1 MNKTQMNSKELKET
15 LTHLIL
21 NNRAIQE
28 DGLKP
33 VAISI
38 CGAAGLGKTSVVE
51 QLAEELDIK
60 HVEIINLAQLDEL
73 GDLVGIPVKEY
84 QMVAKQGDKPV
95 GKWVDEKVMD
105 SFAKQGWVANGQ
117 SRMSYAKPAWISGKG
132 ENGVLILDDYT
143 RAAPRFMQ
151 AVMEIIDKQ
160 RYISWALPK
169 GWTILLTENPDDG
182 TYNVTDIDAAAKSRY
197 ITFDMRWEADVW
209 AEWAEKSGIDQRAI
223 NFTLLH
229 GKEIM
234 KDNNPHINPRSLVK
248 FFNSL
253 RTIKDFN
260 KSLALIQN
268 IGEGAVGPEITTM
281 FTSFIHNKLD
291 KMISPLEI
299 LDTKVAFDT
308 VQGKIKDLIKE
319 GNEYRADLGY
329 VLTTRL
335 INHMLY
341 TVKDKEITKDFITRI
356 KDLVVSNC
364 LGSDLK
370 FVLAKKVIN
379 SNNKY
384 NVLMLEDDV
393 VNVILE

>member
-1 MNKTQMNSKELKET
+1 MNKVQLNSKELKET
-15 LTHLIL
+15 LTHLIK

-28 DGLKP
+28 DGLNP
-33 VAISI
+33 IAISI
-38 CGAAGLGKTSVVE
+38 CGPAGLGKTSVVE

-73 GDLVGIPVKEY
+73 GDLVGIPIKE
-84 QMVAKQGDKPV
+84 QQLSTKQDGKTI
-95 GKWVDEKVMD
+95 GKWVDEKIMA
-105 SFAKQGWVANGQ
+105 SYLTQGWQVTNN
-117 SRMSYAKPAWISGKG
+117 SRMSYSKPAWIAGKG

-160 RYISWALPK
+160 RYISWKLPK

-182 TYNVTDIDAAAKSRY
+182 TYNVSDIDAAAKSRY
-197 ITFDMRWEADVW
+197 ITFDMKWEPEVW
-209 AEWAEKSGIDQRAI
+209 AEWAEQASIDPRAI

-229 GKEIM
+229 GKEII

-248 FFNSL
+248 FYNSL
-253 RTIKDFN
+253 RTITDYSKQ
-260 KSLALIQN
+260 LPLIQN
-268 IGEGAVGPEITTM
+268 IGEGAVGPEVTTL

-291 KMISPLEI
+291 KMITPGDI
-299 LDTKVAFDT
+299 LDTKVSFDT
-308 VQGKIKDLIKE
+308 VKAKISELVKSGKD
-319 GNEYRADLGY
+319 YRADLGY

-341 TVKDKEITKDFITRI
+341 TVTTKDITPPFIERV
-356 KDLVVSNC
+356 KDLITSEC

-370 FVLAKKVIN
+370 FVLAKKVLN
-379 SNNKY
+379 SNNKF
-384 NVLMLEDDV
+384 NVLMLEDSVID
-393 VNVILE
+393 VILE

>member
-1 MNKTQMNSKELKET
+1 MNKVQLNSKELKET
-15 LTHLIL
+15 LTHIIL
-21 NNRAIQE
+21 NNRALQE
-28 DGLKP
+28 ENLKP
-33 VAISI
+33 VAVSI

-51 QLAEELDIK
+51 QLADELNIQ
-60 HVEIINLAQLDEL
+60 HVEVINLAQLDEL

-84 QMVAKQGDKPV
+84 QMVIKQGDKMA

-105 SFAKQGWVANGQ
+105 SFTAQGWKANGQ
-117 SRMSYAKPAWISGKG
+117 SRMSYAKPAWIAGKG

-160 RYISWALPK
+160 RYISWSLPK

-197 ITFDMRWEADVW
+197 ITFDMRWEPEVW
-209 AEWAEKSGIDQRAI
+209 AEWAEKTKIDQRAI

-229 GKEIM
+229 GKEII
-234 KDNNPHINPRSLVK
+234 KDENPHVNPRSLVK
-248 FFNSL
+248 FYNSL
-253 RTIKDFN
+253 RTIKDFD

-268 IGEGAVGPEITTM
+268 IGEGAVGPEVTTM

-291 KMISPLEI
+291 KMISPTEI
-299 LDTKVAFDT
+299 LDTNVAFDT
-308 VQGKIKDLIKE
+308 VKLKIVDLIKTDE
-319 GNEYRADLGY
+319 DYRADLGY

-335 INHMLY
+335 INHMVHNVE
-341 TVKDKEITKDFITRI
+341 TKDITPKFIERVKDLITSE
-356 KDLVVSNC
+356 V

-379 SNNKY
+379 TNNKY
-384 NVLMLEDDV
+384 NVLMLEDSVID
-393 VNVILE
+393 VILE

>member
-234 KDNNPHINPRSLVK
+234 KDNNPQINPRSLVK

-260 KSLALIQN
+260 KSLTLIQN
-268 IGEGAVGPEITTM
+268 IGEGAVGPEVTTM

-299 LDTKVAFDT
+299 LDTKVGFDT
-308 VQGKIKDLIKE
+308 VQMKIKDLIKE

-335 INHMLY
+335 INHMLF

>member
-95 GKWVDEKVMD
+95 GKWVDEKVMEA
-105 SFAKQGWVANGQ
+105 FAKQGWVANGQ

-160 RYISWALPK
+160 RYISWSLPK

-197 ITFDMRWEADVW
+197 ITFDMKWEADVW
-209 AEWAEKSGIDQRAI
+209 AEWAEQSGIDQRAI

-234 KDNNPHINPRSLVK
+234 KDNNPHVNPRSLVK

-260 KSLALIQN
+260 KSLTLIQN

-319 GNEYRADLGY
+319 GSEYRADLGY

-384 NVLMLEDDV
+384 NVLMLEDEV

>member
-1 MNKTQMNSKELKET
+1 MNKVQLNSKELKET
-15 LTHLIL
+15 LTHIIL
-21 NNRAIQE
+21 NNRALQE
-28 DGLKP
+28 DNLKP
-33 VAISI
+33 VAVSI

-60 HVEIINLAQLDEL
+60 HVEVINLAQLDEL
-73 GDLVGIPVKEY
+73 GDLVGIPVKQY
-84 QMVAKQGDKPV
+84 QMVAKQGDKQV
-95 GKWVDEKVMD
+95 GRWVDEKVMET
-105 SFAKQGWVANGQ
+105 FAAQGWTATGQ
-117 SRMSYAKPAWISGKG
+117 SQMSYAKPAWIAGKG

-160 RYISWALPK
+160 RYISWSLPK

-197 ITFDMRWEADVW
+197 ITFDMRWEPEVW
-209 AEWAEKSGIDQRAI
+209 AEWAEKARIDQRAI

-229 GKEIM
+229 GREII
-234 KDNNPHINPRSLVK
+234 KDENPYVNPRSLVK

-253 RTIKDFN
+253 RTITDFN
-260 KSLALIQN
+260 KSLPLIQN
-268 IGEGAVGPEITTM
+268 IGEGAVGPEVTTM

-291 KMISPLEI
+291 KMISPMEI
-299 LDTKVAFDT
+299 LDTNVTFDT
-308 VQGKIKDLIKE
+308 IKEKIVDLIKS
-319 GNEYRADLGY
+319 GTDYRADLAY

-335 INHMLY
+335 INHMIHNVD
-341 TVKDKEITKDFITRI
+341 TKQITPPFIDRVKDLI
-356 KDLVVSNC
+356 VSEV

-379 SNNKY
+379 SNIKY
-384 NVLMLEDDV
+384 NVLMMDDSIID
-393 VNVILE
+393 VILE

>member
-1 MNKTQMNSKELKET
+1 MNKVQLNSKELKET
-15 LTHLIL
+15 LTHIIL
-21 NNRAIQE
+21 NNRALQE
-28 DGLKP
+28 ENLKP
-33 VAISI
+33 VAVSI

-51 QLAEELDIK
+51 QLAEELNIQ
-60 HVEIINLAQLDEL
+60 HVEVINLAQLDEL

-84 QMVAKQGDKPV
+84 QMVIKQGDKTA
-95 GKWVDEKVMD
+95 GRWVDEKIMD
-105 SFAKQGWVANGQ
+105 SFTAQGWKANGQ

-160 RYISWALPK
+160 RYISWSLPK

-197 ITFDMRWEADVW
+197 ITFDMKWEPEVW
-209 AEWAEKSGIDQRAI
+209 AEWAEKAKIDQRAI

-229 GKEIM
+229 GKEII
-234 KDNNPHINPRSLVK
+234 KDENPHVNPRSLVK
-248 FFNSL
+248 FYNSL

-260 KSLALIQN
+260 SSLSLIQN
-268 IGEGAVGPEITTM
+268 IGEGAVGPEVTTM

-291 KMISPLEI
+291 KMISPMEI
-299 LDTKVAFDT
+299 LDTTVAFDT
-308 VQGKIKDLIKE
+308 IKLKIVDLIKSDE
-319 GNEYRADLGY
+319 EYRADLGY

-335 INHMLY
+335 INHMVHNVENKDI
-341 TVKDKEITKDFITRI
+341 TPKFIERVKDLITSE
-356 KDLVVSNC
+356 V
-364 LGSDLK
+364 LGADLK

-379 SNNKY
+379 ANNKY
-384 NVLMLEDDV
+384 NVLMLEDSVID
-393 VNVILE
+393 VILE

>member
-1 MNKTQMNSKELKET
+1 MNKVQLNSKELKET
-15 LTHLIL
+15 LTHIIL
-21 NNRAIQE
+21 NNRALQE
-28 DGLKP
+28 ENLKP
-33 VAISI
+33 VAVSI

-51 QLAEELDIK
+51 QLADELNIQ
-60 HVEIINLAQLDEL
+60 HVEVINLAQLDEL

-84 QMVAKQGDKPV
+84 QMVIKQGDKMA

-105 SFAKQGWVANGQ
+105 SFTTQGWKANGQ
-117 SRMSYAKPAWISGKG
+117 SRMSYAKPAWIAGKG

-160 RYISWALPK
+160 RYISWSLPK

-197 ITFDMRWEADVW
+197 ITFDMRWEPEVW
-209 AEWAEKSGIDQRAI
+209 AEWAEKTKIDQRAI

-229 GKEIM
+229 GKEII
-234 KDNNPHINPRSLVK
+234 KDENPHVNPRSLVK
-248 FFNSL
+248 FYNSL
-253 RTIKDFN
+253 RTIKDFD

-268 IGEGAVGPEITTM
+268 IGEGAVGPEVTTM

-291 KMISPLEI
+291 KMISPTEI
-299 LDTKVAFDT
+299 LDTNVAFDT
-308 VQGKIKDLIKE
+308 VKLKIVDLIKTDE
-319 GNEYRADLGY
+319 DYRADLGY

-335 INHMLY
+335 INHMVHNVE
-341 TVKDKEITKDFITRI
+341 TKDITPKFIERVKDLITSE
-356 KDLVVSNC
+356 V

-379 SNNKY
+379 TNNKY
-384 NVLMLEDDV
+384 NVLMLEDSVID
-393 VNVILE
+393 VILE

>member
-1 MNKTQMNSKELKET
+1 MNKVQLNSKELKET
-15 LTHLIL
+15 LTHLIT

-51 QLAEELDIK
+51 QLAEELNIN

-84 QMVAKQGDKPV
+84 QMVAKQGEKQV

-105 SFAKQGWVANGQ
+105 SFAAQGWKANGQ
-117 SRMSYAKPAWISGKG
+117 SRMSYAKPAWIAGKG

-197 ITFDMRWEADVW
+197 ITFDMKWEPEIW

-229 GKEIM
+229 GKEII
-234 KDNNPHINPRSLVK
+234 KDENPHVNPRSLVK
-248 FFNSL
+248 FYNSL
-253 RTIKDFN
+253 RTIKDFD
-260 KSLALIQN
+260 KQLMLIQN

-291 KMISPLEI
+291 KMISPAEI
-299 LDTKVAFDT
+299 LDTKVSFDT
-308 VQGKIKDLIKE
+308 IQGKIKELVKE
-319 GNEYRADLGY
+319 GKEYRADLGY

-335 INHMLY
+335 INHMVH
-341 TVKDKEITKDFITRI
+341 TVKDKEITPAFIERV
-356 KDLVVSNC
+356 KDLVVGKA

-370 FVLAKKVIN
+370 FVLAKKVVN
-379 SNNKY
+379 ASNKY
-384 NVLMLEDDV
+384 NVLMLEDEF

>member
-1 MNKTQMNSKELKET
+1 MNSKELKET

-73 GDLVGIPVKEY
+73 GDLVGIPVKQY
-84 QMVAKQGDKPV
+84 QMVAKQGDKQL
-95 GKWVDEKVMD
+95 GKWVDEKIMD
-105 SFAKQGWVANGQ
+105 SFASQGWKANGQ

-260 KSLALIQN
+260 KSLTLIQN
-268 IGEGAVGPEITTM
+268 IGEGAVGPEVTTM

-299 LDTKVAFDT
+299 LDTKVSFDT

-335 INHMLY
+335 INHMLF